1 MILQDTQD
9 ADLLKKVREY
19 MTRTGYEVLTP
30 EIIDKLLAE
39 LRAKYNN
46 QNIH

>member
-9 ADLLKKVREY
+9 AELLKKVREY
-19 MTRTGYEVLTP
+19 MTRAGVKILTP

-46 QNIH
+46 ENIH

>member
-9 ADLLKKVREY
+9 AELLKKVREY

-39 LRAKYNN
+39 LRAKYNAK
-46 QNIH
+46 NIH